1 MEFLKKHYE
10 KILLGAVLLG
20 LAGAVVFLFLKV
32 ETEKE
37 EDAAHAQAVTN
48 PKVTEYPKVP
58 TAPVETLVKRT
69 GTPVTMDLSA
79 PHKVFNP
86 LPWQKNGDQL
96 EHFNS
101 TSVGPMAVTVTKLNP
116 LNTDLTLDT
125 ISVEGN
131 VAQFLVTI
139 KKEASSN
146 ARERMGHQTRCKVGD
161 KNETFTVKGV
171 NGPADNPTNLVVELN
186 DTGEHVVLE
195 KDKTFQRVDGYT
207 ADLKYPPDKAWSNR
221 RVGTTLQLGL
231 NNEEYKIVAINTNEI
246 VLSAKSNDK
255 KWTVPFNL
263 K

>member
-20 LAGAVVFLFLKV
+20 LAGAVIFLFFRV

-37 EDAAHAQAVTN
+37 EDAKSAQAVTN
-48 PKVTEYPKVP
+48 PKVTEIPRIP
-58 TAPVETLVKRT
+58 TAPVETAIKRT
-69 GTPVTMDLSA
+69 SMPVVMDLAA

-86 LPWQKNGDQL
+86 LPWQKAGEQL
-96 EHFNS
+96 ERFNS
-101 TSVGPMAVTVTKLNP
+101 TNIGPMAVTVTKLTP
-116 LNTDLTLDT
+116 LNLDLSLDT
-125 ISVEGN
+125 VTVEDN

-139 KKEASSN
+139 KKEAAANPRDRS
-146 ARERMGHQTRCKVGD
+146 AHQARCKIGD
-161 KNETFTVKGV
+161 KNDTFTVKGI

-186 DTGEHVVLE
+186 DTGERVVLAKE
-195 KDKTFQRVDGYT
+195 KTFQRVDGYT

-221 RVGTTLQLGL
+221 RVGTILQLGL
-231 NNEEYKIVAINTNEI
+231 NNEDYKIVAINTNEI